1 LEAVM
6 ERETEENETYAAE
19 AIDPE
24 ILSEPVSESKATRFY
39 DRIRSNIAAYIDRKG
54 PALGKSAEYLFL
66 VPDVFIL
73 LFRLAKDERVTG
85 KNKVLLGTGLAY
97 YIFPL
102 DIMPEA
108 ILGPIGFLD
117 DLVFGVYILS
127 RMLNDTDEAIL
138 REHWSGRGDL
148 LDMIRKV
155 IGSADG
161 MVGSD
166 FMAKI
171 KKML

>member
-1 LEAVM
+1 M
-6 ERETEENETYAAE
+6 EHTPEENETYNPAE

-24 ILSEPVSESKATRFY
+24 ILSEPVSQRKADRFY
-39 DRIRSNIAAYIDRKG
+39 DRIRSNIAAYIERKG
-54 PALGKSAEYLFL
+54 PALGTTAEYLFL

-73 LFRLAKDERVTG
+73 LFRLANDKRVTG

-117 DLVFGVYILS
+117 DLVLGVYILS
-127 RMLNDTDEAIL
+127 KMLNDTDEAIL

-148 LDMIRKV
+148 LDMIRRV
-155 IGSADG
+155 LHSADG

-166 FMAKI
+166 FLAKI
-171 KKML
+171 KKMM

>member
-1 LEAVM
+1 M
-6 ERETEENETYAAE
+6 EHTPEEDETYNPAE

-24 ILSEPVSESKATRFY
+24 ILSEPVSSGKANRFY
-39 DRIRSNIAAYIDRKG
+39 DRIRSNIAAYIERRG
-54 PALGKSAEYLFL
+54 PALGKTAEYLFL

-73 LFRLAKDERVTG
+73 LFRLANDKRVTG

-108 ILGPIGFLD
+108 ILGPVGFLD

-127 RMLNDTDEAIL
+127 KMLNDTDEAVL

-148 LDMIRKV
+148 LDMIRRV
-155 IGSADG
+155 IHAADG

-166 FMAKI
+166 FLAKI
-171 KKML
+171 KKMM

>member
-1 LEAVM
+1 M
-6 ERETEENETYAAE
+6 ERRPEENENLNPVE

-24 ILSEPVSESKATRFY
+24 ILIEPVSEVKANRFY
-39 DRIRSNIAAYIDRKG
+39 DRIRSNIAAYIERRG

-66 VPDVFIL
+66 VPDVFML
-73 LFRLAKDERVTG
+73 LFRLANDKRVTG

-97 YIFPL
+97 FIFPL

-138 REHWSGRGDL
+138 RQHWSGRGDL
-148 LDMIRKV
+148 LDMIRRV
-155 IGSADG
+155 LHSADTL
-161 MVGSD
+161 VGRD
-166 FMAKI
+166 FLAKI
-171 KKML
+171 KKMF

>member
-1 LEAVM
+1 M
-6 ERETEENETYAAE
+6 EQTPDDHETYNPAE

-24 ILSEPVSESKATRFY
+24 ILSEPVREGKAIRFY
-39 DRIRSNIAAYIDRKG
+39 DRIRSNIAAYIERKG
-54 PALGKSAEYLFL
+54 PSLGKSAEFLFL

-73 LFRLAKDERVTG
+73 LFRLANDKRVTG
-85 KNKVLLGTGLAY
+85 QNKVLLGTGLAY
-97 YIFPL
+97 FIFPL

-127 RMLNDTDEAIL
+127 KMLNDTDEAIL

-148 LDMIRKV
+148 LDMIRRV
-155 IGSADG
+155 LHSADRI
-161 MVGSD
+161 VGKD
-166 FMAKI
+166 FLAKI
-171 KKML
+171 KKMF

>member
-1 LEAVM
+1 M

-108 ILGPIGFLD
+108 ILGPIG
-117 DLVFGVYILS
+117 
-127 RMLNDTDEAIL
+127 
-138 REHWSGRGDL
+138 
-148 LDMIRKV
+148 
-155 IGSADG
+155 
-161 MVGSD
+161 
-166 FMAKI
+166 
-171 KKML
+171 